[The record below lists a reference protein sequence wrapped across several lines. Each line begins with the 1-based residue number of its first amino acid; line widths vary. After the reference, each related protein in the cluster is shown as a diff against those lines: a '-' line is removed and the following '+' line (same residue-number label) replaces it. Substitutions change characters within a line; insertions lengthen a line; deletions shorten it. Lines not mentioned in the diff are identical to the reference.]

1 VYSKQGIS
9 IMAAKWIKRIL
20 LLAALAGI
28 VGGFVWL
35 MWPQP
40 IQVDVAKVVLG
51 RMQLTVDEEG
61 ISRIREVYTVSAPVA
76 GKVARS
82 PREVG
87 DHVVADVTTVAAIRS
102 ADPTILDARTRVELS
117 AAVEAAKADRDF
129 ASAAVLQA
137 EKELRFANAE
147 LERASY
153 LVGKKV
159 MALNALEKRQLD
171 ADSAQQRLLSARAQ
185 LDVRLH
191 NLEIAEAKLLG
202 PATPAGAGPIEDC
215 CINVTSPVNG
225 IVLQIPVENE
235 QIVQAGTP
243 LVEIGN
249 PLDTE
254 ISVDLLSTD
263 AIQVKP
269 GALALISGWGGQDE
283 LKARVKRVDPAAFT
297 KISALG
303 IEEQRVRAILEI
315 TDPPAKWTGLGHQYR
330 VLVQI
335 TIWQSENALQIPLS
349 ALFRWEGN
357 WAVFKVEGGLAK
369 LTKITAGQINS
380 SDVQV
385 LHGLSAG
392 ETVVVHPSDLVA
404 DGVQIELRA
413 RSKE

>member
-1 VYSKQGIS
+1 
-9 IMAAKWIKRIL
+9 MAAKWIKRIFVM
-20 LLAALAGI
+20 AALAGI
-28 VGGFVWL
+28 VGGFIWL

-40 IQVDVAKVVLG
+40 IQVDVAKAVLG

-61 ISRIREVYTVSAPVA
+61 ISRIKEVYTVSAPVA

-87 DHVVADVTTVAAIRS
+87 DHVVAGVTTVAAIRS
-102 ADPTILDARTRVELS
+102 ADPTMLDARTRIELA

-129 ASAAVLQA
+129 ANAAMLQA
-137 EKELRFANAE
+137 EKELRFAEAE
-147 LERASY
+147 LERTRY

-171 ADSAQQRLLSARAQ
+171 ADSAQQRLESARAQ

-202 PATPAGAGPIEDC
+202 PATRTGAELAEDC
-215 CINVTSPVNG
+215 CINLTSPVNG
-225 IVLQIPVENE
+225 IILHIPVENE

-249 PLDTE
+249 PFDTE

-263 AIQVKP
+263 AILVKP
-269 GALALISGWGGQDE
+269 GASASVSGWGGPDE
-283 LKARVKRVDPAAFT
+283 LKARVKRVEPAAFT

-303 IEEQRVRAILEI
+303 IEEQRVKAILEI
-315 TDPPAKWTGLGHQYR
+315 TDPPAKWEGLGHQYR
-330 VLVQI
+330 VFVHI
-335 TIWQSENALQIPLS
+335 TIWQSENALHIPLG

-357 WAVFKVEGGLAK
+357 WAVFKVVNGLAK
-369 LTKITAGQINS
+369 LTKIAAGRINS
-380 SDVQV
+380 SAVQV
-385 LHGLSAG
+385 LSGLSAG
-392 ETVVVHPSDLVA
+392 ETVIVHPSDLIA
-404 DGVQIELRA
+404 DGVQVEIREYA
-413 RSKE
+413 KE

>member
-1 VYSKQGIS
+1 
-9 IMAAKWIKRIL
+9 MAAKWIKRIL
-20 LLAALAGI
+20 VVVALSGI
-28 VGGFVWL
+28 AGGFIWL
-35 MWPQP
+35 LWPQP
-40 IQVDVAKVVLG
+40 IQVDVTKAILG

-82 PREVG
+82 VREVG
-87 DHVVADVTTVAAIRS
+87 DHVVAGVTTVAAIRS
-102 ADPTILDARTRVELS
+102 ADPTMLDARTRVELA
-117 AAVEAAKADRDF
+117 AAVEAAKADRNF

-137 EKELRFANAE
+137 EKELRFSEAE
-147 LERASY
+147 LERTRY

-171 ADSAQQRLLSARAQ
+171 ADSAQQELESARAQ

-202 PATPAGAGPIEDC
+202 PATRAGAEPAEDC
-215 CINVTSPVNG
+215 CINLTSPVNG
-225 IVLQIPVENE
+225 IILHIPVENE

-254 ISVDLLSTD
+254 ISVDLLSSD

-269 GALALISGWGGQDE
+269 GASAVVSGWGGPDE

-330 VLVQI
+330 VFVNI

-380 SDVQV
+380 SDMQI
-385 LHGLSAG
+385 LSGLSAG
-392 ETVVVHPSDLVA
+392 DTVVVHPSDLVT
-404 DGVQIELRA
+404 DGVQVEMRIGN
-413 RSKE
+413 KE

>member
-1 VYSKQGIS
+1 
-9 IMAAKWIKRIL
+9 MAAKWIKRIL
-20 LLAALAGI
+20 VMVALAGI
-28 VGGFVWL
+28 AGGFIWL

-40 IQVDVAKVVLG
+40 IQVDVAKAVLG

-61 ISRIREVYTVSAPVA
+61 ISRIKEVYTVSAPVA

-87 DHVVADVTTVAAIRS
+87 DHVVAGVTTVAAIRS
-102 ADPTILDARTRVELS
+102 ADPTMLDARTRVELA

-137 EKELRFANAE
+137 EKELRFAEAE

-153 LVGKKV
+153 LVSKKV

-171 ADSAQQRLLSARAQ
+171 ADSAQQRLESAKAQ
-185 LDVRLH
+185 LDARLH

-202 PATPAGAGPIEDC
+202 PATRAGAEPPEDC
-215 CINVTSPVNG
+215 CIDLTSPVNG
-225 IVLQIPVENE
+225 IILQIPVENE

-249 PLDTE
+249 PFDTE

-269 GALALISGWGGQDE
+269 GALAFVSGWGGPNE

-315 TDPPAKWTGLGHQYR
+315 TDPPAKWTGLGHLYR
-330 VLVQI
+330 VFVHI
-335 TIWQSENALQIPLS
+335 TIWQSENALQVPLS

-357 WAVFKVEGGLAK
+357 WAVFKVADGLAK
-369 LTKITAGQINS
+369 LTKITVGQINS
-380 SDVQV
+380 SNVQV
-385 LHGLSAG
+385 LSGLSAG
-392 ETVVVHPSDLVA
+392 DTVVVHPSDLVT
-404 DGVQIELRA
+404 DGVQVEMRESAKI
-413 RSKE
+413 

>member
-1 VYSKQGIS
+1 
-9 IMAAKWIKRIL
+9 MAAKWIKRIL
-20 LLAALAGI
+20 MTVALAGI
-28 VGGFVWL
+28 AGGFIWL

-40 IQVDVAKVVLG
+40 IQVDVAKAVLG

-61 ISRIREVYTVSAPVA
+61 ISRIREVYTVSAPVE

-87 DHVVADVTTVAAIRS
+87 DHVVAGATPVAAIRS
-102 ADPTILDARTRVELS
+102 ADPTMLDARTRVELA

-137 EKELRFANAE
+137 EKELRFAEAE

-159 MALNALEKRQLD
+159 MAVNALEKRQLD
-171 ADSAQQRLLSARAQ
+171 ADSAQQRLVSARAQ

-202 PATPAGAGPIEDC
+202 PATPAGAEPKEDC
-215 CINVTSPVNG
+215 CMYVTSPVNG
-225 IVLQIPVENE
+225 IVLKIPVENE

-269 GALALISGWGGQDE
+269 GAPALIIGWGGPYE
-283 LKARVKRVDPAAFT
+283 LGARVKRVDPAAFT
-297 KISALG
+297 KVSALG
-303 IEEQRVRAILEI
+303 IEEQRVKAILEI

-330 VLVQI
+330 VFVNI
-335 TIWQSENALQIPLS
+335 VIWQSENALQIPLS
-349 ALFRWEGN
+349 ALFRWEGS
-357 WAVFKVEGGLAK
+357 WAVFRVAGGFAK
-369 LTKITAGQINS
+369 LTKITAGQMNS
-380 SDVQV
+380 RDVQV
-385 LHGLSAG
+385 LSGLNAG
-392 ETVVVHPSDLVA
+392 ETVVVHPSDLVS
-404 DGVQIELRA
+404 DGARVEIRA
-413 RSKE
+413 GNKE

>member
-1 VYSKQGIS
+1 
-9 IMAAKWIKRIL
+9 MAAKWIKRML
-20 LLAALAGI
+20 VTAALAGI
-28 VGGFVWL
+28 AGGFIWL

-40 IQVDVAKVVLG
+40 IQVDVAKAVLG

-61 ISRIREVYTVSAPVA
+61 ISRIREVYTVSAPVS

-87 DHVVADVTTVAAIRS
+87 DHVVAGVTTVAAIHA
-102 ADPTILDARTRVELS
+102 ADPTMLDARTRLELE

-129 ASAAVLQA
+129 ATAAVLQA
-137 EKELRFANAE
+137 DKELRFAESE
-147 LERASY
+147 LERTRY

-159 MALNALEKRQLD
+159 MALNSLERRQLD
-171 ADSAQQRLLSARAQ
+171 ADSAHQQLESARAQ

-191 NLEIAEAKLLG
+191 NLQIAEAKLLG
-202 PATPAGAGPIEDC
+202 PATRAGTERAEDC
-215 CINVTSPVNG
+215 CINLTSPVNG
-225 IVLQIPVENE
+225 IVLHIPVENE

-263 AIQVKP
+263 AILVKP
-269 GALALISGWGGQDE
+269 GASASVSGWGGPNE
-283 LKARVKRVDPAAFT
+283 LKARVKRVEPAAFT

-303 IEEQRVRAILEI
+303 IEEQRVKAILEI
-315 TDPPAKWTGLGHQYR
+315 TDPPAQWMGLGHEYR
-330 VLVQI
+330 VFVHI
-335 TIWQSENALQIPLS
+335 TIWQSENALHIPLS

-357 WAVFKVEGGLAK
+357 WAAFKVAGGLAN
-369 LTKITAGQINS
+369 LAKITVGQMNS

-385 LHGLSAG
+385 LSGLNAG
-392 ETVVVHPSDLVA
+392 ETVIVHPSDLIA
-404 DGVQIELRA
+404 DGVRVEIRDSFE
-413 RSKE
+413 K

>member
-1 VYSKQGIS
+1 
-9 IMAAKWIKRIL
+9 MAAKWIKRIL
-20 LLAALAGI
+20 MMAALAGI
-28 VGGFVWL
+28 VGAFIWL

-40 IQVDVAKVVLG
+40 IQVDAAKAVLG

-87 DHVVADVTTVAAIRS
+87 DHVVAGVTTVAAIRS
-102 ADPTILDARTRVELS
+102 ADPTMLDARTRVELA
-117 AAVEAAKADRDF
+117 AAVEAAKAERDF
-129 ASAAVLQA
+129 ASTAVLQA
-137 EKELRFANAE
+137 EKEFRFAEAE
-147 LERASY
+147 LERTSY

-171 ADSAQQRLLSARAQ
+171 ADSAQQQLKSARAQ

-191 NLEIAEAKLLG
+191 NLEIAEARLLE
-202 PATPAGAGPIEDC
+202 PASRSKAEPSDDC
-215 CINVTSPVNG
+215 CISLTSPVNG
-225 IVLQIPVENE
+225 IILRIPVKNE
-235 QIVQAGTP
+235 QVIQAGTP

-249 PLDTE
+249 PFDTE

-269 GALALISGWGGQDE
+269 GAPAVVSGWGGPDE

-303 IEEQRVRAILEI
+303 IEEQRVKAILEL
-315 TDPPAKWTGLGHQYR
+315 TDPPAKWTGLGHEYR
-330 VLVQI
+330 VFVHI
-335 TIWQSENALQIPLS
+335 TIWQSENALKVPLS

-369 LTKITAGQINS
+369 LTKITTGQINS

-385 LHGLSAG
+385 LSGLSAG
-392 ETVVVHPSDLVA
+392 EAVVVHPSDLVA
-404 DGVQIELRA
+404 DGVQIEMRA
-413 RSKE
+413 ANKG

>member
-1 VYSKQGIS
+1 
-9 IMAAKWIKRIL
+9 MAAKWIKRIL
-20 LLAALAGI
+20 LLAAFAGI
-28 VGGFVWL
+28 AGGFAWL

-40 IQVDVAKVVLG
+40 IQVDVAKAALG

-61 ISRIREVYTVSAPVA
+61 MSRIKEVYTVSAPVA

-87 DHVVADVTTVAAIRS
+87 DHVLAGVTTVAAIRS
-102 ADPTILDARTRVELS
+102 ADPTMLDARTRVELA

-129 ASAAVLQA
+129 ASAAVLQD
-137 EKELRFANAE
+137 EKELRFAEAE
-147 LERASY
+147 LERTRY

-159 MALNALEKRQLD
+159 MALNALEKHQLD
-171 ADSAQQRLLSARAQ
+171 ADSAQQRLESARAQ

-202 PATPAGAGPIEDC
+202 PANPAGTEPAEDC
-215 CINVTSPVNG
+215 CINLTSPVNG
-225 IVLQIPVENE
+225 IILHIPVENE

-249 PLDTE
+249 PFDTE

-263 AIQVKP
+263 AILVKP
-269 GALALISGWGGQDE
+269 GASASVSGWGGPNE
-283 LKARVKRVDPAAFT
+283 LKARVKRVEPAAFT

-303 IEEQRVRAILEI
+303 IEEQRVKAILEI

-330 VLVQI
+330 VFVHI
-335 TIWQSENALQIPLS
+335 IIWQSENALHIPLS

-357 WAVFKVEGGLAK
+357 WAAFKVVNGLAK
-369 LTKITAGQINS
+369 LTKIAAGQINS
-380 SDVQV
+380 SAVQV
-385 LHGLSAG
+385 LSGLSAG
-392 ETVVVHPSDLVA
+392 ETVIVHPSDLIA
-404 DGVQIELRA
+404 DGVQVEIREYA
-413 RSKE
+413 KE